1 MNKID
6 LEHKLL
12 KGSPI
17 NFCGIPLYHTT
28 IGEMVDFEYGYSVFN
43 QILGLCVLEKS
54 KFNTMALDNGETIE
68 GSAFWY
74 FYFNVINE
82 LKTQQPLFDY
92 DGEKVFLYHILV
104 SFFSTLFHKEV
115 VFNAD
120 NGFIIGQDKPIVLND
135 SNFDK
140 FVELLKI
147 RFGMLDTKEL
157 EDEDNP
163 ADERTR
169 MLLEKRKKL
178 REKVKKSKQNDDDDG
193 LQLTDLISIFAEA
206 ENISPLYVYENYDMY
221 QFNNQFNRL
230 KIMEDYQTNIRAL
243 LAGAKSEDINLQH
256 WLSKIKKQET

>member
-54 KFNTMALDNGETIE
+54 KFNTMTLDNGETLE

-74 FYFNVINE
+74 FYFNVVNE
-82 LKTQQPLFDY
+82 FKTQQPSFDY
-92 DGEKVFLYHILV
+92 GGEKVFLYHILV
-104 SFFSTLFHKEV
+104 SFFSTLFHLEV
-115 VFNAD
+115 IFNAD

-140 FVELLKI
+140 FVELLKM
-147 RFGMLDTKEL
+147 RFGMNDVESL
-157 EDEDNP
+157 DEDNP
-163 ADERTR
+163 ANDKAK
-169 MLLEKRKKL
+169 MLIEQRNAY
-178 REKVKKSKQNDDDDG
+178 REKLKKMKRGSDDSE
-193 LQLTDLISIFAEA
+193 LTLADLISIYSESAHL
-206 ENISPLYVYENYDMY
+206 SPQYVYENYDMY
-221 QFNNQFNRL
+221 QFNDQFNRL
-230 KIMEDYQTNIRAL
+230 KIMSDYTVGIQSL
-243 LAGAKSEDINLQH
+243 LAGAKSEDVNLQH
-256 WLSKIKKQET
+256 WISKIKKQED